1 MPNKKSVLVI
11 DDEQDIR
18 DLLKE
23 HLEDHNYQVHVVDDG
38 AEALEFMEHH
48 IPDLVITDLLLPG
61 EHGID
66 LIKIIKEKYFLPVIV
81 ISGIYRE
88 KEVSHAVSEDLVEAF
103 FEKPLNLD
111 QVLGKIDSILNE

>member
-1 MPNKKSVLVI
+1 MANKKIILVI
-11 DDEQDIR
+11 DDEPDIR
-18 DLLKE
+18 DLLKD
-23 HLEDHNYQVHVVDDG
+23 HLEDNNFTVNVVDDG
-38 AEALEFMEHH
+38 AEALESIGRT

-66 LIKIIKEKYFLPVIV
+66 LVKIIKEKFFLPVIV

-88 KEVSHAVSEDLVEAF
+88 EEVSHVIKEDLVEAF

-111 QVLGKIDSILNE
+111 EVLGKINSILNG